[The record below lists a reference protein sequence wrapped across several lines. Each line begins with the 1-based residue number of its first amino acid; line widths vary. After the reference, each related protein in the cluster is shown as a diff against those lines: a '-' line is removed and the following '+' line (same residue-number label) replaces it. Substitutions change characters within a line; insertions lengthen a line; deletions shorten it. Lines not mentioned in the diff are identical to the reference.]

1 MSSPDVDIYSSV
13 LEFET
18 LIRQL
23 KNNTLTE
30 VEDAHYR
37 KIMSLSVRQM
47 SALFI
52 LNRLMTNREE
62 GVALK
67 ILAQHLKMS
76 VPSTS
81 HLVESMVKKGLF
93 DRRENP
99 LDRRSVCIKLS
110 EEGENN
116 FQYLHHAT
124 KRRVEELFSDI
135 DAESQ
140 TNFCRLVVIL
150 AKKFY
155 NQ

>member
-1 MSSPDVDIYSSV
+1 MSSPDVDIYSAV
-13 LEFET
+13 LKFET

-23 KNNTLTE
+23 KDNTLTE
-30 VEDAHYR
+30 VGDTHYQ
-37 KIMSLSVRQM
+37 KIMGLSVRQM

-62 GVALK
+62 GIPLK
-67 ILAQHLKMS
+67 MLAEHLKMS

-110 EEGENN
+110 EEGEHN

-124 KRRVEELFSDI
+124 KRRIEELFADI
-135 DAESQ
+135 DAESR
-140 TNFCRLVVIL
+140 TTFCRLVASL
-150 AKKFY
+150 ADKFY
-155 NQ
+155 NN